1 MSASAFRREFKNFF
15 GATVFKPTA
24 EFLELYAVDA
34 TTFGGYDVAT
44 QENLPGTVT
53 MEGIDLAYRQAL
65 TFLPRWARGV
75 QVFANGST
83 QRTEGDLR
91 GNFAGYI
98 PRSGSWGVSLARE
111 KYNLRVNWTYR
122 SRQRRN
128 EVAVGPGVEPG
139 TFNWGQKRLTIDV
152 LGEYQLARRF
162 ALFANLR
169 NLNDA
174 TDDFELAG
182 PSTPPPAQFRSRLD
196 FGSLWTFGV
205 KGTF

>member
-1 MSASAFRREFKNFF
+1 MS
-15 GATVFKPTA
+15 
-24 EFLELYAVDA
+24 
-34 TTFGGYDVAT
+34 
-44 QENLPGTVT
+44 
-53 MEGIDLAYRQAL
+53 L
-65 TFLPRWARGV
+65 TRA
-75 QVFANGST
+75 
-83 QRTEGDLR
+83 
-91 GNFAGYI
+91 
-98 PRSGSWGVSLARE
+98 

-152 LGEYQLARRF
+152 LGEYQLSRRF